1 MTSSLPTRS
10 EISLTLKYSAFF
22 KSKLTFKQLHYW
34 LISSH
39 LYTFSQVK
47 QSISHFPQLKKQI
60 VSSSSSP
67 QQKKIYNEKVSSI
80 SPFLTLIKFFPTI
93 RFVGLTGSLAILN
106 STPKD
111 DIDLLI
117 ITSPHTLWLT
127 RLFLF
132 PFLLFFNHRRPGKI
146 HHPND
151 LCLNLWID
159 QSNLTLLSSKQNL
172 FTAHELLQM
181 KPLLDRGGTYSR
193 LLLANSWA
201 SQHLANAYHH
211 QTLSFSSSGLPRL
224 FFSIILTL
232 LGFLLFPFNLLA
244 YFIQRLYMSSK
255 ITTETVTLS
264 QTYFHPQDFSSLL
277 HSHLRL
283 SSKIG

>member
-10 EISLTLKYSAFF
+10 EINLTLKYSAFF
-22 KSKLTFKQLHYW
+22 KSKLTLKQLHYW
-34 LISSH
+34 LISPRF
-39 LYTFSQVK
+39 YTFSQVK
-47 QSISHFPQLKKQI
+47 QSISRFPQLKKQI
-60 VSSSSSP
+60 VSSSLSS
-67 QQKKIYNEKVSSI
+67 QQKKIYSEKISSI
-80 SPFLTLIKFFPTI
+80 NPFLTLIKFFPTI

-132 PFLLFFNHRRPGKI
+132 PFLLFFNHRRPSKT
-146 HHPND
+146 HRPND

-159 QSNLTLLSSKQNL
+159 QSHLTLLFSKQNL

-181 KPLLDRGGTYSR
+181 KPLLDRGETYSR
-193 LLLANSWA
+193 FILANSWA
-201 SQHLANAYHH
+201 SHYLANAYHQ
-211 QTLSFSSSGLPRL
+211 QTLPSSTSLKPVFPL
-224 FFSIILTL
+224 SLS
-232 LGFLLFPFNLLA
+232 FLLFPFNLLA

-255 ITTETVTLS
+255 ITTETVTFS
-264 QTYFHPQDFSSLL
+264 QVYFHPQDFSSLL
-277 HSHLRL
+277 HSHLHL